1 MNLKIYSLIA
11 AGAFVLSIQSGCKK
25 DFLKKDPIDK
35 ITGEIALSDAAG
47 ANKLMKGVYDG
58 MYNDYNIWDF
68 MTNGDVI
75 SDNAYAGGDNLQY
88 PA

>member
-47 ANKLMKGVYDG
+47 ANKLMKG
-58 MYNDYNIWDF
+58 F
-68 MTNGDVI
+68 MMVCTMITI
-75 SDNAYAGGDNLQY
+75 SGIL
-88 PA
+88 